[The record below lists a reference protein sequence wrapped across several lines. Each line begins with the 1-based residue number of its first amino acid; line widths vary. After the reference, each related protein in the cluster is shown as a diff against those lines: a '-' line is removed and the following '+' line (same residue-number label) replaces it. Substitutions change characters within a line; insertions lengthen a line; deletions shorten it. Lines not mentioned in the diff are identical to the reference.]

1 MSGTKVAL
9 AGATGNLGPSIL
21 NALLDA
27 GFSVVVLTRKGGN
40 ASKIPSNPNIAV
52 KEVDYS
58 SVESLIPAL
67 QGVEAVVSTVG
78 SEALGAQTPL
88 IDAAVAAGVKRFLP
102 SEFGSNLDNAN
113 TAALPVFGAKVATA
127 KYLEEVA
134 AKNPSFSYTRV
145 YNGAFLDWCMAVGF
159 IIQPKDHS
167 AKLFNGGDR
176 PFSATTLATIGKATA
191 AIIKNQAQTKNRAVY
206 IQDVSTT
213 QKKLIAYAKE
223 KDGKDFATT
232 PVDTETTRQEGLK
245 ALSSGKAP
253 ENIGAIMV
261 SFIFSAIFQEGF
273 GGEWSA
279 QNDNELLG
287 LPGLSEPEL
296 KKLVQSFL

>member
-21 NALLDA
+21 TALLEA

-40 ASKIPSNPNIAV
+40 ASKIPSNPNITI

-58 SVESLIPAL
+58 SVESLTPAL
-67 QGVEAVVSTVG
+67 QGVEAVVSTVA
-78 SEALGAQTPL
+78 SEALGGQNPL
-88 IDAAVAAGVKRFLP
+88 IDASVAAGVKRFLP
-102 SEFGSNLDNAN
+102 SEFGSNLGNAN
-113 TAALPVFGAKVATA
+113 AAALPVFGAKVATA
-127 KYLEEVA
+127 KYLESVA
-134 AKNPSFSYTRV
+134 AKNPSFSYTLV
-145 YNGAFLDWCMAVGF
+145 YNGPFLDWGIAVGF
-159 IIQPKDHS
+159 IINPQEHS
-167 AKLFNGGDR
+167 ANLFNGGDR
-176 PFSATTLATIGKATA
+176 PFSATNLPTIGKAVA
-191 AIIKNQAQTKNRAVY
+191 AILKNQSKTANRAVY

-223 KDGKDFATT
+223 KDGKDFTT
-232 PVDTETTRQEGLK
+232 TEVNTEDTRQEGLK
-245 ALSSGKAP
+245 ALSSGNV
-253 ENIGAIMV
+253 ENIGTIMV
-261 SFIFSAIFQEGF
+261 NFIFSAIFQEGF

-296 KKLVQSFL
+296 KKLVQSYL